1 MARNLQ
7 AKLPASD
14 TLRVYDINGQTL
26 ERFVNETKALSSG
39 ASVQVADTVRD
50 AAENSVGL
58 LFVLL
63 CAPSLFHLYSN
74 YVMSLS
80 MNDLSWG
87 LPSRMIFT

>member
-14 TLRVYDINGQTL
+14 TLRVYDINAQTVEKFL
-26 ERFVNETKALSSG
+26 GETKSLSGG

-58 LFVLL
+58 FLRITPTNLL
-63 CAPSLFHLYSN
+63 SPTAN

-87 LPSRMIFT
+87 LPSWLIFK